1 MTTNQ
6 DSNHDTAV
14 VLRKASQALGA
25 RVSRAI
31 RSATESQFAAAAT
44 MCLERRFNLAE
55 QNAFLK
61 RETAIAVAKLRRD
74 KTSTER
80 MLSNERNRVKAVIK
94 AGIAL
99 FEKHSHEML
108 ALASMQNDSTLIVP
122 ILTEWLESRYP
133 TTGHVDEALR
143 KPVQTLS
150 DRAKMARAVAS
161 LWRAANAAQDNAA
174 LRDVAGF
181 LTDKARLIEQYE
193 NQALSREQ
201 YESGLATMATC
212 AKESAATWSA
222 LADGGADAIADEG
235 EGDGE
240 GEGEGEGETETE
252 TEMDQ
257 AA

>member
-1 MTTNQ
+1 MTNQ
-6 DSNHDTAV
+6 DNQDTAV
-14 VLRKASQALGA
+14 VLRKASQSLGA

-80 MLSNERNRVKAVIK
+80 MLTNERNRVKTVIR
-94 AGIAL
+94 AGIKL

-108 ALASMQNDSTLIVP
+108 ALAGMQNDSTLIVP

-143 KPVQTLS
+143 APKQALS
-150 DRAKMARAVAS
+150 DAAKAARAVAA
-161 LWRAANAAQDNAA
+161 LWRAANNAA
-174 LRDVAGF
+174 DNGALRNVASF
-181 LTDKARLIEQYE
+181 LTEKAQVIEQYE
-193 NQALSREQ
+193 NKVLSREQ
-201 YESGLATMATC
+201 YENGLADLATQ
-212 AKESAATWSA
+212 AKESAATWAA
-222 LADGGADAIADEG
+222 LSDGADIDDAEAEA
-235 EGDGE
+235 EAE
-240 GEGEGEGETETE
+240 A
-252 TEMDQ
+252 EMDQ